1 MDEILQS
8 TLVQITS
15 DDLINEI
22 KKRKMKTKILALPI
36 ALLISQLMMAQF
48 HLGVKAGA
56 NITKVDGKSFKEE
69 FEYGYN
75 LGGFAEIGLGKKFSF
90 QPEVLFNQYT
100 SSLDSNYKSIYE
112 NVIASDQG
120 KVKLKYLTI
129 PLLLDY
135 KFLGPIHLQAGP
147 QFGIL
152 MSQDKNF
159 LENGKDA
166 FKTGDFSM
174 VAGVQVK
181 LAQLRITG
189 RYLIGL
195 NNINDIDNQDKW
207 KNQVVQLSVGIAL

>member
-1 MDEILQS
+1 
-8 TLVQITS
+8 
-15 DDLINEI
+15 
-22 KKRKMKTKILALPI
+22 MKTKILALPI

-120 KVKLKYLTI
+120 KVKLNYLTI